1 MTQLPENAQTNKAG
15 DVEEEIK
22 PDVSSEELERLQR
35 THLEFLEGDFG
46 GRFVVAGVEVV
57 RALNYD
63 LIQILNQLALKGLL
77 DE

>member
-1 MTQLPENAQTNKAG
+1 MSGEKPE
-15 DVEEEIK
+15 
-22 PDVSSEELERLQR
+22 VSSEVLEKTQR